1 MENNATI
8 ISEKML
14 DQLLGQAFLN
24 TDFSKPQNLKMMET
38 VANHNLGANAGAF
51 SLGKSSIFKI
61 LAVLGGLGIIVG
73 SYLYMKQE
81 DNEPEKQ
88 NIPIAPVIE
97 KKTDAAPVTT
107 EEQVVIENQEAGK
120 PFIQREKP
128 LEEEPVVFTP
138 DETEIPLEQ
147 STVTT
152 FTTPPVREI
161 IKGDKMPYTF
171 PSLTKGEI
179 KLNEREKRRI
189 QRQATRLG
197 KSNYYLI
204 PGTNFYMATSEVINL
219 DYRTFLFDLLI
230 QGKKEEFLR
239 AKPDQSLWVNCTGIS
254 RFDIYKDVYFSDIK
268 FNYFPVVNISAE
280 GAEMY
285 CEWLHELLLEKS
297 PNCEVRLPEENEWVK
312 AAHGGFPNG
321 AYPWGRDS
329 IQNKHNLF
337 LANISNQK
345 LKEKFN
351 QPINYP
357 KPMKANPDAY
367 TTAGRALGF
376 DSVATVNVF
385 SYNPNDFYLYCMS
398 GNVSEMVYVDGT
410 KKIKTK
416 GGNWNSDFEHCK
428 INAEDEF
435 KDGSKPSPMLGFR
448 PIIIINNT
456 K

>member
-1 MENNATI
+1 MENKSTK
-8 ISEKML
+8 ISENSL

-24 TDFSKPQNLKMMET
+24 TDLSKPQNQKMMET
-38 VANHNLGANAGAF
+38 VANHSLGANAGAF
-51 SLGKSSIFKI
+51 SLGKASILKM
-61 LAVLGGLGIIVG
+61 LAALGALGIVTG
-73 SYLYMKQE
+73 SYLYMSQNN
-81 DNEPEKQ
+81 NEPEKQ
-88 NIPIAPVIE
+88 SVSVIPVID
-97 KKTDAAPVTT
+97 KKSETAPAVT
-107 EEQVVIENQEAGK
+107 EEQTIKNDQKAGK
-120 PFIQREKP
+120 PYVDREKP
-128 LEEEPVVFTP
+128 LEPEIALANVEEIEIPVEEEPA
-138 DETEIPLEQ
+138 TEY
-147 STVTT
+147 TVT
-152 FTTPPVREI
+152 PAKEI
-161 IKGDKMPYTF
+161 VKDTKTPYTF

-189 QRQATRLG
+189 QRQATKLG
-197 KSNYYLI
+197 RSNYYLI
-204 PGTNFYMATSEVINL
+204 PGTNYYMATGEVTNL

-268 FNYFPVVNISAE
+268 FNYFPMVNISAE

-285 CEWLHELLLEKS
+285 CEWLRGLLLEKS
-297 PNCEVRLPEENEWVK
+297 PNCEVRLPEEKEWIY
-312 AAHGGFPNG
+312 AAKGGLNG

-329 IQNKHNLF
+329 IQNRHNLF

-357 KPMKANPDAY
+357 KPMRTDPNAY
-367 TTAGRALGF
+367 TTAGRALGC
-376 DSVATVNVF
+376 DSVTTVHVF
-385 SYNPNDFYLYCMS
+385 SYNPNDYYLYCMS
-398 GNVSEMVYVDGT
+398 GNVSEMVYIDGT

-435 KDGSKPSPMLGFR
+435 KDGSKPSPMIGFR
-448 PIIIINNT
+448 PIIILNNG

>member
-1 MENNATI
+1 MENNSTI
-8 ISEKML
+8 ITDNAL

-24 TDFSKPQNLKMMET
+24 ADISKPQNQKMMEA
-38 VANHNLGANAGAF
+38 VANHNLGAKAGAF
-51 SLGKSSIFKI
+51 SLGKSSVFKM
-61 LAVLGGLGIIVG
+61 LAILGGLGIVVG
-73 SYLYMKQE
+73 SYLYMQQ
-81 DNEPEKQ
+81 NNREPEKQ
-88 NIPIAPVIE
+88 KTSIAPVIE
-97 KKTDAAPVTT
+97 KKTNDEPLVI
-107 EEQVVIENQEAGK
+107 EEQAVKEDQKAGK
-120 PFIQREKP
+120 PYVDREKP
-128 LEEEPVVFTP
+128 MEQEPVVFNQE
-138 DETEIPLEQ
+138 ETEIQVEEP
-147 STVTT
+147 TVTT
-152 FTTPPVREI
+152 FTTPPAREI
-161 IKGDKMPYTF
+161 IKGDKTPYTF
-171 PSLTKGEI
+171 PSLTKAEI

-189 QRQATRLG
+189 QRQATKLG

-204 PGTNFYMATSEVINL
+204 PGTNFYMATSEVTNL

-239 AKPDQSLWVNCTGIS
+239 AKPEQSLWVNCTGIS
-254 RFDIYKDVYFSDIK
+254 RFDVYKDVYFSDIK

-285 CEWLHELLLEKS
+285 CEWLKELLLEKS
-297 PNCEVRLPEENEWVK
+297 PGCEVRLPEEKEWIK
-312 AAHGGFPNG
+312 AAHGDFPNG
-321 AYPWGRDS
+321 AFPWGRDS
-329 IQNKHNLF
+329 IQNRRNLF
-337 LANISNQK
+337 LANVSNQK
-345 LKEKFN
+345 LKEKFK

-357 KPMKANPDAY
+357 SPMKTNPDAY

-385 SYNPNDFYLYCMS
+385 SYNPNDFYLYCMC
-398 GNVSEMVYVDGT
+398 GNVSEMVYVDGS

-448 PIIIINNT
+448 PIIILNNG